1 MAGISSALNIAKNA
15 LLAFQTEVHVTSHNV
30 ANVDTE
36 GYSRQKVV
44 LTPYPPSPSPVG
56 PIGSGV
62 KVDQIKRYFDAFLE
76 ANLNLKRSDLGL
88 FSAEETGMRLVEGIF
103 NEAGDQG
110 LSKLL
115 NDFFSAW
122 QTLSNRPEGVPE
134 RRLLVEKGKLLA
146 ENLRD
151 KFQSLRDLENNIGL
165 KLKEVVERIND
176 LAAHIAELN
185 NQITAAETGGHQA
198 NDLRDQRDHLIA
210 QLAKLAPIRYFETK
224 DGAYNVILGRGFNL
238 VDVDRSWQLEI
249 SGTEVYWV
257 GHQGEKARL
266 TGEEVA
272 GGELGG
278 WLRIVEQI
286 SDQWNHEYV
295 ASTRSVLREDGTP
308 ITEDTSLAELGL
320 VSGDKFLFQGTDHF
334 GNAVSGT
341 YTVSDPSR
349 ETVRDLLD
357 AIEQAFGFSVTA
369 EIRDGQLIVRD
380 AYRGPGKLTFAFT
393 QSKLDFGRF
402 DDPNL
407 NYRVKELNL
416 AGKLAL
422 FAEELIRTVNR
433 IHSSGAGLEFFSGE
447 LEGLYQT
454 SGYLKNLPFFRDL
467 QRDGSFFLWVRD
479 SQGHITPVRV
489 KFSLPADA
497 TLEEVATQIN
507 DALRGA
513 GFTPEKSVQALV
525 RDGRLV
531 FQAQEGWSFAFS
543 NDTSG
548 LLASTGINTFFGGV
562 DAASIEVNPLLSV
575 HPEYVAAARLDR
587 EAWRSE
593 APLVGIYRSRLPVA
607 NPDSV
612 VFNDHPHRLYVRF
625 FDARGNQILHE
636 TENGFKVQELS
647 VDIEPGDSL
656 TDILNKLDA
665 LEGLRAYLDNEG
677 HIVLEL
683 DPNSSKGYAYFE
695 LGAEDPPPAD
705 SFLAYL
711 RDQGVWVPE
720 YVPARGRKQ
729 STLWFDNPSSVSL
742 NEGSEVT
749 LNFVFYDAEGQE
761 TGRTSLTVDGSA
773 SLSDLVAKLN
783 ALPEVRAGF
792 TEGDHGLIYLA
803 LDQAPEGS
811 VSFEISVT
819 GGDGDGKLDLSSG
832 KELDFSSVT
841 DRQIFSGL
849 EPWVKPSQ
857 YTANLEGISPEDLG
871 FSGNLTVRF
880 FDAEGNEVASKSLAT
895 YGTPDVLLSDHNGNG
910 RVDLEDLVQDLDGLQ
925 GIKAYLDNGELV
937 IALDQDAPA
946 GAAYFVIEGNDPLRS
961 WGSLKL
967 VNTGG
972 TSDTSDDRYYHLYF
986 RLGAL
991 ENWLY
996 DERGNPIDADPEND
1010 TVDPFRV
1017 ELGTDQGAVQ
1027 ILKKYNAEEN
1037 ARFGLSGELDSQ
1049 GRLVVKLSGLYDTRS
1064 FVLTEGFAREAFS
1077 RLVSANRF
1085 EASENRW
1092 YFLTDSPVSDE
1103 ALFFSAPDDS
1113 STSPGDLQFLTLSY
1127 QDVDQNKVG
1136 EEHIFVRRS
1145 DASFTSADSFTLA
1158 DPSATVE
1165 ITFYDALGNVL
1176 GSPVNVVLASGT
1188 TLSSAAT
1195 ALDGLDGVHAEFT
1208 DDGHLLL
1215 SLRDTEFPDSD
1226 PRRGAAFF
1234 TVSVNDGGGDNKLTF
1249 SDGATTS
1256 SITFNGAVRFQD
1268 YRREIEALDSD
1279 RDGTPDFATS
1289 IDPSGRFSLRINDP
1303 DLDGDGAADWVRF
1316 TLESSLTREEGNL
1329 GVYLSRRLYFPRE
1342 GKGILRELGGFDLK
1356 PGDNRNALRLSGLSD
1371 EPREDLGQASLPDYY
1386 ASVVAEVGVAGKR
1399 VSEAKN
1405 FTEDLLKQ
1413 LQLLRDSISAVSLDE
1428 EMANLMKYQQ
1438 AFAAAAKVLT
1448 ASDEMLMTL
1457 IEAKR

>member
-334 GNAVSGT
+334 GNTVSGT

-593 APLVGIYRSRLPVA
+593 PDLFRTYRSRDPVSTT
-607 NPDSV
+607 DV
-612 VFNDHPHRLYVRF
+612 VGDASDYSLYVRF
-625 FDARGNQILHE
+625 YDSQGRMVE
-636 TENGFKVQELS
+636 EKS
-647 VDIEPGDSL
+647 VTVPAGATLEEVVSSL
-656 TDILNKLDA
+656 DQ
-665 LEGLRAYLDNEG
+665 LEGFRAYVDTDG
-677 HIVLEL
+677 HLVLTL
-683 DPNSSKGYAYFE
+683 DPNTSRPYAHFE
-695 LGAEDPPPAD
+695 LGVEDPNTQGT
-705 SFLAYL
+705 FLAYL
-711 RDQGVWVPE
+711 KDKGLWVPQ
-720 YVPARGRKQ
+720 YRRDPA
-729 STLWFDNPSSVSL
+729 DP
-742 NEGSEVT
+742 
-749 LNFVFYDAEGQE
+749 
-761 TGRTSLTVDGSA
+761 
-773 SLSDLVAKLN
+773 
-783 ALPEVRAGF
+783 AGG
-792 TEGDHGLIYLA
+792 T
-803 LDQAPEGS
+803 
-811 VSFEISVT
+811 
-819 GGDGDGKLDLSSG
+819 
-832 KELDFSSVT
+832 
-841 DRQIFSGL
+841 QIFSGL
-849 EPWVKPSQ
+849 EPWVKPVQ
-857 YTANLEGISPEDLG
+857 YVADLKG
-871 FSGNLTVRF
+871 LDPAALQFSGTLTVRF
-880 FDAEGNEVASKSLAT
+880 FDAQGQEVGSESF
-895 YGTPDVLLSDHNGNG
+895 TPSDTNGNA
-910 RVDLEDLVQDLDGLQ
+910 VIDLEDLVNALDSSGSLRAYIDNGQVVIGLENPPA
-925 GIKAYLDNGELV
+925 GTAYLVLEED
-937 IALDQDAPA
+937 DQA
-946 GAAYFVIEGNDPLRS
+946 RS
-961 WGSLKL
+961 WGRIFLT
-967 VNTGG
+967 NAG
-972 TSDTSDDRYYHLYF
+972 TPFELTFST
-986 RLGAL
+986 GAL

-996 DERGNPIDADPEND
+996 DQTGHPVDADPANQA
-1010 TVDPFRV
+1010 VDPFRV
-1017 ELGTDQGAVQ
+1017 DLSTDQGLIQ
-1027 ILKKYNAEEN
+1027 LIHKYNATEN
-1037 ARFGLSGELDSQ
+1037 QKYGLSAEIDSG
-1049 GRLVVKLSGLYDTRS
+1049 GRLRIKATGLYEPRS
-1064 FVLTEGFAREAFS
+1064 FVVTDAFRRQAFS
-1077 RLVSANRF
+1077 GPLSADRF
-1085 EASENRW
+1085 EASSDSW
-1092 YFLTDSPVSDE
+1092 YFLTDQPVEGTDTFGAQTITLEYQREDGTMVATE
-1103 ALFFSAPDDS
+1103 ALSLSA
-1113 STSPGDLQFLTLSY
+1113 
-1127 QDVDQNKVG
+1127 
-1136 EEHIFVRRS
+1136 
-1145 DASFTSADSFTLA
+1145 
-1158 DPSATVE
+1158 
-1165 ITFYDALGNVL
+1165 
-1176 GSPVNVVLASGT
+1176 
-1188 TLSSAAT
+1188 
-1195 ALDGLDGVHAEFT
+1195 
-1208 DDGHLLL
+1208 
-1215 SLRDTEFPDSD
+1215 
-1226 PRRGAAFF
+1226 
-1234 TVSVNDGGGDNKLTF
+1234 
-1249 SDGATTS
+1249 GATLNDFLS
-1256 SITFNGAVRFQD
+1256 ALNAVD
-1268 YRREIEALDSD
+1268 HDG
-1279 RDGTPDFATS
+1279 DGTPDFSAG
-1289 IDPSGRFSLRINDP
+1289 IDASGRLYIRVNDR
-1303 DLDGDGAADWVRF
+1303 DLDGDGAPDWSRF
-1316 TLESSLTREEGNL
+1316 RLSSDLSGEEGNL
-1329 GVYLSRRLYFPRE
+1329 AVYLTRRRFLARNDTLGLSRALQ
-1342 GKGILRELGGFDLK
+1342 GFEIQ
-1356 PGDNRNALRLSGLSD
+1356 PGDNRNALALSD
-1371 EPREDLGQASLPDYY
+1371 LSDSRQDSLGEASLPDYY